1 MSDASPGRQLRVIV
15 ASNNPVKLDA
25 AAGGFERTFGAG
37 TIEIVASGAPSGVA
51 DQPWSDAETL
61 QGATN
66 RAIGAR
72 AERPDA
78 DYWVGI
84 EGGLAPLDLPGG
96 DGRNGSVGAVEAVGP
111 VEAFAWVVVL
121 GADGS
126 GQSRTAS
133 FQLPPPVVELVR
145 AGHELGAADDLVFGR
160 VNSKQQDGAVGLL
173 TSGLI
178 DRRSLYEPAVVLALV
193 PLARTDLYGPG
204 SAASLTT
211 GPSR

>member
-1 MSDASPGRQLRVIV
+1 MSHTSPGRQLRVVV
-15 ASNNPVKLDA
+15 ASHNPVKLDA
-25 AAGGFERTFGAG
+25 AAGGFRRTFGTDA
-37 TIEIVASGAPSGVA
+37 IEIVASGAPSGVA
-51 DQPWSDAETL
+51 DQPWSDAETR

-66 RAIGAR
+66 RAIGAK
-72 AERPDA
+72 AEQADA

-84 EGGLAPLDLPGG
+84 EGGLAPLDLPGR
-96 DGRNGSVGAVEAVGP
+96 DGA

-121 GADGS
+121 GASGS

-133 FQLPPPVVELVR
+133 FELPPAVVDLVR
-145 AGHELGAADDLVFGR
+145 SGHELGAADDLVFGR
-160 VNSKQQDGAVGLL
+160 VNSKQHHGAVGLL

-178 DRRSLYEPAVVLALV
+178 DRRSLYEPAVVLALI